1 MRELELYVPRSVA
14 LGRALRPEV
23 LERRDPTAATQQ
35 LAWTSPGLPQHFEW
49 DADQAFRL
57 GYAANVIA
65 YRCIQIIAN
74 AISAVPIVAGPRRG
88 QLAVD
93 QERSPLAHL
102 LGPPPGGPAK
112 NLSARKLI
120 RWTLGQE
127 IVTGR
132 RAWEIETHNGRPDG
146 RPVAL
151 WPLVSARLKA
161 VPTKAGADWFRVF
174 EYGVEGRERRLAAE
188 QVFFGWEPSGL
199 DFRQAESPLQVARF
213 DLSLVSLCDRYGI
226 GFLRNNATPATVVT
240 TTVFPDDATRRAFRQ
255 QWAAEYQGPDNAGRT
270 YFNEADDDGQGP
282 VSDSIHVQTLGL
294 SHKDAR
300 LVEIR
305 RDAMVEVA
313 MALGVPWSKLDASG
327 RTFDNADVEDRTFW
341 EERLLPLMEDL
352 IDDVNM
358 QIAPRLGSD
367 VAWFDLAQ
375 VRALRRRMFPSAEA
389 AASLLDRQVVLPN
402 EVRADLDL
410 PPVEWG
416 DEPLEIT
423 QDIPHARPV
432 AADVDDVSEDEPVD
446 ERAPAL
452 PPAPEAVEHRGPDA
466 DEVEARRARIWRSAD
481 AVVRTLEAQW
491 ERQVRRLFSRQEK
504 ATISRLEGNRGR
516 RVVEQRATPDELF
529 DPAFWM
535 AETNEVVAAL
545 YEAVVAAGGAR
556 VSDLFGIAFDLDAPW
571 AAELIRARANMLA
584 GQVTDTT
591 YAAITEAMA
600 EGTSQGES
608 IPKLADRIR
617 AVFADASE
625 RRATVIAR
633 TEVISAYNGSA
644 TLAAASLP
652 PDVVAGREWI
662 ATRDGRTRAAH
673 AAADGQVVPIGAPF
687 DVGGDVLLYPGDP
700 NGRAAN
706 TVQCRCTVAFLT
718 PAEMAERTGVDA
730 RVPID
735 RAWRF
740 LRLVNPSTDLL
751 ELRRA
756 LAEEAA

>member
-1 MRELELYVPRSVA
+1 MPAELILPPGV
-14 LGRALRPEV
+14 
-23 LERRDPTAATQQ
+23 ERRDPHAATTQ
-35 LAWTSPGLPQHFEW
+35 LAWSSPGLPQHFDW

-74 AISAVPIVAGPRRG
+74 AISAVPIVAGPKRG

-93 QERSPLAHL
+93 QERSPLARL

-120 RWTLGQE
+120 RWTIGQE

-132 RAWEIETHNGRPDG
+132 RAWEIETHNGKPDG

-151 WPLVSARLKA
+151 WPLVAARLKA
-161 VPTKAGADWFRVF
+161 VPTKSGSDWFRVF
-174 EYGVEGRERRLAAE
+174 EYGVEGRERRLPAE

-199 DFRQAESPLQVARF
+199 DFRQAESPLQVGRF
-213 DLSLVSLCDRYGI
+213 DLTLVSLCDRYGI
-226 GFLRNNATPATVVT
+226 GFLRNNATPATIVT
-240 TTVFPDDATRRAFRQ
+240 TAQFPDDATRRAFRQ
-255 QWAAEYQGPDNAGRT
+255 QWAAEYQGPENSGRT
-270 YFNEADDDGQGP
+270 HFNEVGDGDGP
-282 VSDSIHVQTLGL
+282 VGDSIHVHTLGL

-305 RDAMVEVA
+305 KDAMAEVA

-327 RTFDNADVEDRTFW
+327 RTYDNAEVEDRTFW

-358 QIAPRLGSD
+358 QIGPRLGRD
-367 VAWFDLAQ
+367 VAWFDLSQ

-389 AASLLDRQVVLPN
+389 AASLLDRQVVVPN

-423 QDIPHARPV
+423 FDIPGIPA
-432 AADVDDVSEDEPVD
+432 AADVHDVSADTPDD
-446 ERAPAL
+446 ERAPAEL
-452 PPAPEAVEHRGPDA
+452 PPAPEVIEHRGPDPE
-466 DEVEARRARIWRSAD
+466 EVEARRARIWRTAD

-491 ERQVRRLFSRQEK
+491 ERQTRRLFARQEK
-504 ATISRLEGNRGR
+504 ATLSRLEGNRGR
-516 RVVEQRATPDELF
+516 RVVEQRATPEEIF
-529 DPAFWM
+529 DPSFWR
-535 AETNEVVAAL
+535 AETEEVVAAL

-556 VSDLFGIAFDLDAPW
+556 VSDLFGVAFDLDAPW
-571 AAELIRARANMLA
+571 AAELIRVRSNMLA

-600 EGTSQGES
+600 EGTAQGES

-617 AVFADASE
+617 AVFTEATE
-625 RRATVIAR
+625 QRATVIAR

-662 ATRDGRTRAAH
+662 ATRDGRTRPAH
-673 AAADGQVVPIGAPF
+673 AAADGQVVPIDAAF
-687 DVGGDVLLYPGDP
+687 TVGGDALLYPGDP
-700 NGRAAN
+700 NGQAAN
-706 TVQCRCTVAFLT
+706 TIQCRCTVAFLT
-718 PAEMAERTGVDA
+718 PDEMADRTGTPV
-730 RVPID
+730 RVPAD
-735 RAWRF
+735 RAWQL

-756 LAEEAA
+756 LTEEAA